1 MNAAAEPSS
10 IEIAIVNG
18 KVAIFPLDA
27 WARVLLDRSK
37 SGLKTITAGLGR
49 FIYLVQRPRA
59 TVIDIARKAGV
70 SRATVSLVLRGS
82 DLIKKDTAAKVRQ
95 AMEEVGYVYNR
106 AAANLRTARTNFVG
120 MIMSDLKNPFFTEL
134 AVGIEDSLYRLGLTP
149 ILANTND
156 DLERQNQ
163 VLRSM
168 LENGVQGII
177 LSPARGTEAEHLDFL
192 PRSLPV
198 ILAMRRIEGCEL
210 PYVGQDN
217 RAGARKAAE
226 HLISLGHERI
236 AFFGGDGKI
245 TTQQERY
252 AGYCDAL
259 QAANL
264 PVARELVF
272 ETSVS
277 KTGGAEALD
286 RALASAAKPTAATC
300 YNDLIAIGA
309 TRALAMRDMRAGR
322 NFAVVGFDNLAEA
335 KDNFPPLTTID
346 AETFEMGGRA
356 AQALIQII
364 DGSASPSIA
373 VTGSSRLVVRDSC
386 GARTADRRSASQA
399 DINGFHRGEV
409 ATA

>member
-1 MNAAAEPSS
+1 MNATLAKWDSRAAIDVPRM
-10 IEIAIVNG
+10 G
-18 KVAIFPLDA
+18 IFLLDEFTQM
-27 WARVLLDRSK
+27 LLDRSK
-37 SGLKTITAGLGR
+37 FGLRTIRAEFGR
-49 FIYLVQRPRA
+49 IFELVQRPRA
-59 TVIDIARKAGV
+59 TVLDIARKAGV

-82 DLIKKDTAAKVRQ
+82 NLIKKETAAKVRQ

-120 MIMSDLKNPFFTEL
+120 MIMSDLKNPFFSEL
-134 AVGIEDSLYRLGLTP
+134 AVGIEDSLYKLGLTP

-177 LSPARGTEAEHLDFL
+177 LSPARGTEAEHLNFL

-198 ILAMRRIEGCEL
+198 ILGMRRIEGCEL

-217 RAGARKAAE
+217 RAGARKAVE
-226 HLISLGHERI
+226 HLIALGHKHI

-259 QAANL
+259 RAADL
-264 PVARELVF
+264 PISRDLVF
-272 ETSVS
+272 ETNVS
-277 KTGGAEALD
+277 KAGGAEAME
-286 RALASAAKPTAATC
+286 RALASPARPTAATC

-309 TRALAMRDMRAGR
+309 TRALAVRDMRAGR
-322 NFAVVGFDNLAEA
+322 DFAVVGFDDLDEA

-356 AQALIQII
+356 AGALIQII
-364 DGSASPSIA
+364 DGSASRSIA

-386 GARTADRRSASQA
+386 GARAGQRSGSQA
-399 DINGFHRGEV
+399 DKKGFHRGEV

>member
-1 MNAAAEPSS
+1 MIDIAPQTHL
-10 IEIAIVNG
+10 EI
-18 KVAIFPLDA
+18 AIFPLDE
-27 WARVLLDRSK
+27 RVRIILDRSK
-37 SGLKTITAGLGR
+37 SGLKTIIAGFGR
-49 FIYLVQRPRA
+49 IFDLVQRPRA
-59 TVIDIARKAGV
+59 TVLDIARKAGV

-82 DLIKKDTAAKVRQ
+82 DLIRKDTAARVRQ

-120 MIMSDLKNPFFTEL
+120 MIMSDLKNPFFSEL
-134 AVGIEDSLYRLGLTP
+134 AVGIEDSLYKLGLTP

-177 LSPARGTEAEHLDFL
+177 LSPARGTEAAHLDIL

-210 PYVGQDN
+210 SYVGQDN
-217 RAGARKAAE
+217 RGGARKAVE
-226 HLISLGHERI
+226 HLIALGHKRI

-252 AGYCDAL
+252 VGYCDAL
-259 QAANL
+259 RAADL
-264 PVARELVF
+264 PVTRDLVF
-272 ETSVS
+272 ETDVS
-277 KTGGAEALD
+277 KAGGGEAME
-286 RALASAAKPTAATC
+286 RALASPATPTAATC

-322 NFAVVGFDNLAEA
+322 DFAVVGFDDLDEA

-356 AQALIQII
+356 AGALIQII
-364 DGSASPSIA
+364 DGSASRSIA

-386 GARTADRRSASQA
+386 GGRASAPRPMAGGNQK
-399 DINGFHRGEV
+399 GFHREQV

>member
-1 MNAAAEPSS
+1 MNAFAAPVRL
-10 IEIAIVNG
+10 EIATDAQRAG
-18 KVAIFPLDA
+18 IFLLDECA
-27 WARVLLDRSK
+27 WMLLDRSK
-37 SGLKTITAGLGR
+37 FGLKTIIAGFGR
-49 FIYLVQRPRA
+49 IFDLVQRPRA
-59 TVIDIARKAGV
+59 TVLDIARKAGV

-120 MIMSDLKNPFFTEL
+120 MIMSDLKNPFFSEL
-134 AVGIEDSLYRLGLTP
+134 AVGIEDRLYKLGLTP

-177 LSPARGTEAEHLDFL
+177 LSPARGTEAEHLGFL

-198 ILAMRRIEGCEL
+198 ILGMRRIEGCEL

-217 RAGARKAAE
+217 RAGARKAVE
-226 HLISLGHERI
+226 HLIALGHKRI

-259 QAANL
+259 RAADL
-264 PVARELVF
+264 PISRDLVF
-272 ETSVS
+272 ETEVS
-277 KTGGAEALD
+277 KAGGAEAMD
-286 RALASAAKPTAATC
+286 RALASPAGPTAATC

-322 NFAVVGFDNLAEA
+322 DFAVVGFDDLDEA

-356 AQALIQII
+356 AGALIQII
-364 DGSASPSIA
+364 DGSASRSIA

-386 GARTADRRSASQA
+386 GARANPQRPTPDGNRK
-399 DINGFHRGEV
+399 GFHRGQVE
-409 ATA
+409 TA